1 MDKFA
6 IILAGGV
13 GYNFWPRSRE
23 KRPKQL
29 LKFFNNKSLLQ
40 LTVERI
46 KNLFPPE
53 NIYIVANRV
62 QKMAIKDQ
70 LPEIPSLN
78 ILDEPFGK
86 KTAASIALAT
96 AAIRKKNENAITVVL
111 PSDHIIN
118 DIENY
123 QESLVTAIAHAEKNY
138 SLVTIGIPPA
148 FPAIDYGYIQFDEAE
163 IHNIHNV
170 LTFAEKPTEG
180 TANRF
185 VESGDFLW
193 NSGIFIWQTDV
204 ILSEM
209 KKFMPDLYHAYEE
222 ILRAIGEPEFD
233 SILTAVYS
241 KLKGISIDY
250 GIMEHSDDV
259 SVVEGRFDWKDIDKL
274 EDLLFFSHSDAND
287 NFTEGDIYLDNVKNS
302 YIYSPSKFAAILGLS
317 NIVVV
322 ETNDA
327 LLVCDRDNVDHV
339 LYIIDNL
346 RLHDKKHLL

>member
-53 NIYIVANRV
+53 NIYIVSNRV

-70 LPEIPSLN
+70 LPEIPSVN

-123 QESLVTAIAHAEKNY
+123 QESLVTAISHAEQNY

-170 LTFAEKPTEG
+170 LTFAEKPTQG

-222 ILRAIGEPEFD
+222 ILPAIGEPEFD
-233 SILTAVYS
+233 SVLTAVYS

-250 GIMEHSDDV
+250 GIMEHSEEV

-274 EDLLFFSHSDAND
+274 EDLLFFSHSDSNN

-302 YIYSPSKFAAILGLS
+302 YIYSPSKFAAILGVD
-317 NIVVV
+317 NIVVI

-327 LLVCDRDNVDHV
+327 LLVCDRDNADHV

-346 RLHDKKHLL
+346 RLNDKKHLL